1 MTAGASAAPRDDIV
15 GREPEL
21 ALLRAFVAGEDGR
34 RAVVLTGRPGI
45 GKTTLWESAVELA
58 RDGGRHILTARPSD
72 AEARL
77 AFAALID
84 LLDGVESD
92 ELRSLPGPQLAA
104 LEVAL
109 LRAAP
114 TGARPEAHAI
124 AVGFRNAL
132 RVLAQKGPLVVA
144 IDDVQWLDAP
154 SAAALTFAARRV
166 EGEDGIRFLLAKR
179 PGTTSPV
186 EQALGSSGVERLEV
200 GPLNLDG
207 VRRVLV
213 DRLRLAPSRPLLRR
227 IFDATLGNP
236 LFVLEV
242 GRMLSQQGEPAI
254 GEVLPVPDAVE
265 ELLGTRV
272 AGLRPDAR
280 RLLLAVALSPDLRVG
295 QLVELG
301 GPDALD
307 AAVAAGVLVV
317 DRERVRA
324 WHPLLAATVVRD
336 SEPTE
341 QRELHRA
348 LAAVVGEGELRTRH
362 LALAAARPDEA
373 LAATVSAAAVD
384 AAARGATQTAVELA
398 EHALRLT
405 PPLDPRR
412 DERVLELA
420 GFLVVAGEKQ
430 RVTEL
435 VAPVVDSL
443 PPGPP
448 RVRANLLLAGG
459 SVQSNADIQ
468 GYLGRALA
476 ESGSDRRL
484 RAIVLLEMASN
495 AAGIRVEGIPAAD
508 ALAVEALPSAR
519 AEGHAAERAALYVLS
534 WTRSLAGRSIDD
546 LCDRFRNASDDAFYI
561 AKSPERIAAQ
571 RLVWRGSLGE
581 ARGEL
586 TRLLAIADERGE
598 PSSYALQRLHLCEL
612 ELRAGDWD
620 AAAGLLDE
628 WAESPDRQL
637 LLWPMY
643 ERCRALLA
651 AGRGI
656 PDDARRWSVEAIAR
670 ADETGV
676 RWDRLEALRASG
688 IAELLARDPE
698 AALERLRPVWAH
710 TEREGVDDPGAFPVA
725 PELVE
730 TLVELGAP
738 DDARVVTER
747 LRRLAEQQEHPWGLV
762 TARRCAALVRLA
774 EPAADEGAAADLE
787 ADADE
792 LGRLGLRFD
801 RARAL
806 LALGR
811 ALRRA
816 KKWGAARV
824 ALERAG
830 VAFDEMGS
838 AGWAEEARSEVAR
851 IGARRPRAAGEL
863 TPTER
868 RVAELAAQGLSN
880 KEIAQ
885 TLVVTVNTVEF
896 HLRNAYAKLQI
907 RSRAQLAARLA
918 TDAHG
923 DTPGS

>member
-1 MTAGASAAPRDDIV
+1 VTAGASPAPRGGIV

-21 ALLRAFVAGEDGR
+21 AVLRAFVAGEDDS

-45 GKTTLWESAVELA
+45 GKTTLWEAAVELA
-58 RDGGRHILTARPSD
+58 RDAGRRVLTSRPSD

-84 LLDGVESD
+84 LLDGVEGD
-92 ELRSLPGPQLAA
+92 ELGSLPGPQLAA

-109 LRAAP
+109 LRASPSGAP
-114 TGARPEAHAI
+114 PEAHAI
-124 AVGFRNAL
+124 VGFRNAL
-132 RVLAQKGPLVVA
+132 RVLAEKRPLVVA

-166 EGEDGIRFLLAKR
+166 EGEDRIRFLLAKR
-179 PGTTSPV
+179 PGTASPV
-186 EQALGSSGVERLEV
+186 EQALGSGGVERLEV

-213 DRLRLAPSRPLLRR
+213 DRLGLAPSRPLLRR
-227 IFDATLGNP
+227 IFDTTLGNP
-236 LFVLEV
+236 LFALEV
-242 GRMLSQQGEPAI
+242 GRMLSQLGEPAI

-301 GPDALD
+301 GAEALD

-324 WHPLLAATVVRD
+324 WHPLLTATVVRD
-336 SEPTE
+336 SDTTD
-341 QRELHRA
+341 QRDLHRA

-362 LALAAARPDEA
+362 LALAAARPDET

-405 PPLDPRR
+405 PPRDPRR
-412 DERVLELA
+412 HERVLELA
-420 GFLVVAGEKQ
+420 GYLLVAGEKQ
-430 RVTEL
+430 HVTEL
-435 VAPVVDSL
+435 VGPVADSL
-443 PPGPP
+443 PRGPA

-459 SVQSNADIQ
+459 IVQSNVDIQ
-468 GYLGRALA
+468 RCLDRALA

-484 RAIVLLEMASN
+484 RAIVLLELASN
-495 AAGIRVEGIPAAD
+495 AAAIRVEGIPEAE

-519 AEGHAAERAALYVLS
+519 AEGHAAERAALYVLG

-546 LCDRFRNASDDAFYI
+546 LCDRFRDASDDAFYI

-586 TRLLAIADERGE
+586 NRLLAIADERGE

-612 ELRAGDWD
+612 ELRAGNWD

-628 WAESPDRQL
+628 WSESPDREL

-698 AALERLRPVWAH
+698 AAAERLGPVWAH
-710 TEREGVDDPGAFPVA
+710 TEREGVEDPGAFPVA
-725 PELVE
+725 PDLVE
-730 TLVELGAP
+730 ALVELGAH

-747 LRRLAEQQEHPWGLV
+747 LRSLAEQQEHPWGLV

-774 EPAADEGAAADLE
+774 GEADDQGAAAELE
-787 ADADE
+787 RAADE

-816 KKWGAARV
+816 KKWGAARD

-830 VAFDEMGS
+830 AAFDEMGS
-838 AGWAEEARSEVAR
+838 AGWAETARLEVAR

-868 RVAELAAQGLSN
+868 RVAELAAEGLSN

-885 TLVVTVNTVEF
+885 ALVVTVNTVEF
-896 HLRNAYAKLQI
+896 HLRNAYAKLGI

-918 TDAHG
+918 TDADGG
-923 DTPGS
+923 DQGS